1 MAKSDDKG
9 RFQWT
14 HFITYV
20 GSFAIVVLLAGLLVA
35 MVLGL
40 RPLEGRAAVLVSTAH
55 PKVHLAWPM
64 NAVTPDGRPS
74 TWLPRESQAQVEQ
87 LVLDALGDARLE
99 VFSSEPLERVSAA
112 LGNSGWFDGKVRV
125 TRGSGGAVH
134 VAGDWR
140 LPGAFVRY
148 KGEDYLVS
156 WEGRRLP
163 PVTKV
168 GLHRNFRVIMNPAV
182 APPAYADGSA
192 NYSVAWAG
200 EDIVASME
208 LLRVLSEKAWFG
220 QVAGIDASEY
230 SATGKLVIV
239 TPEQTRVVWGG
250 RPSKPLIGEVST
262 AQKLA
267 HIAQIMQDYKR
278 IDAGYPLIYVNSVNL
293 QFDISASA
301 KQP

>member
-1 MAKSDDKG
+1 
-9 RFQWT
+9 
-14 HFITYV
+14 
-20 GSFAIVVLLAGLLVA
+20 
-35 MVLGL
+35 
-40 RPLEGRAAVLVSTAH
+40 
-55 PKVHLAWPM
+55 
-64 NAVTPDGRPS
+64 VTPDGRPS
-74 TWLPRESQAQVEQ
+74 TWLPKDTQGQVEQ

-99 VFSSEPLERVSAA
+99 TFSAEPLERVSTA
-112 LGNSGWFDGKVRV
+112 LGNSGWFDGRVRV
-125 TRGSGGAVH
+125 QRGSAGSIH
-134 VAGDWR
+134 VNGHWR
-140 LPGAFVRY
+140 TPGAFVRH
-148 KGEDYLVS
+148 KGDDYLVS

-163 PVTKV
+163 PVEKA
-168 GLHRNFRVIMNPAV
+168 GLHRNFRVIMDPAV
-182 APPAYADGSA
+182 GPPAYADGTPD
-192 NYSVAWAG
+192 YGTAWAG

-230 SATGKLVIV
+230 STNGKLVIV

-267 HIAQIMQDYKR
+267 HIAQIMQNYKR